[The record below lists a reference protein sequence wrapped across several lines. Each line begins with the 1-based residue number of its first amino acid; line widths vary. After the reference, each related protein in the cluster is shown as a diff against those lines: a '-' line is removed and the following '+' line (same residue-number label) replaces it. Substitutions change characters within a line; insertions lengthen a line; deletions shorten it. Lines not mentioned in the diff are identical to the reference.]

1 MGIVSTAS
9 TTNGPRGTQS
19 SPSSTRPTPTAHR
32 TPPIS
37 YTTASTSNP
46 PLFTVVQGLDT
57 FAGAGGVDS
66 SRLLDQLRRRA
77 TEGSGVGRQWAK
89 ARLWAIGVVESK
101 VHVLGWI
108 DSSTC
113 VACALSLSSPSL
125 LPVSGASSRPPPSR
139 PVPQSPSPS
148 PTTYT
153 ACYSVHAAHPFLR
166 HASSHRRFSSPAGI
180 ALVLDAVT

>member
-9 TTNGPRGTQS
+9 TTNGPRGTPS

-113 VACALSLSSPSL
+113 VACVLSLSSPSL
-125 LPVSGASSRPPPSR
+125 LLVSGASLSPTTVPSR
-139 PVPQSPSPS
+139 PTVTTTHHLYSMLLGTRRSP
-148 PTTYT
+148 
-153 ACYSVHAAHPFLR
+153 VL
-166 HASSHRRFSSPAGI
+166 ASRVFSSPLLFTRRNSAGS
-180 ALVLDAVT
+180 

>member
-9 TTNGPRGTQS
+9 PTNGARGVHTVHRPRDTPS

-101 VHVLGWI
+101 VHVL
-108 DSSTC
+108 
-113 VACALSLSSPSL
+113 V
-125 LPVSGASSRPPPSR
+125 
-139 PVPQSPSPS
+139 
-148 PTTYT
+148 
-153 ACYSVHAAHPFLR
+153 
-166 HASSHRRFSSPAGI
+166 
-180 ALVLDAVT
+180 